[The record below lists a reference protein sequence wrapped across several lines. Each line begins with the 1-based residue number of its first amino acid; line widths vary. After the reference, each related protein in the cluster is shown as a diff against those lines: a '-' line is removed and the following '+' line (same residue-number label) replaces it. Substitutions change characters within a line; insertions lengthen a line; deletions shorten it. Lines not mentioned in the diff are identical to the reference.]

1 LIEKS
6 PAACVCSRAF
16 DQSRRLPEVR
26 FVCRPTAAVCL
37 RHPIRA
43 MNLDKPLFSADISDQ
58 NRRSTAVDDDPV
70 GFDPLRMR

>member
-1 LIEKS
+1 
-6 PAACVCSRAF
+6 
-16 DQSRRLPEVR
+16 
-26 FVCRPTAAVCL
+26 VCL

>member
-1 LIEKS
+1 
-6 PAACVCSRAF
+6 
-16 DQSRRLPEVR
+16 
-26 FVCRPTAAVCL
+26 
-37 RHPIRA
+37 